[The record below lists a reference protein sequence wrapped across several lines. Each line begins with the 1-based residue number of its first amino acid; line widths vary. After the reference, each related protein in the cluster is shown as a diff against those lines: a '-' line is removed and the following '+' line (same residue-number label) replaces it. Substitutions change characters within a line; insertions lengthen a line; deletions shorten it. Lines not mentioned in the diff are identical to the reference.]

1 MVSLSKH
8 ELVAVRRLTVR
19 PWARSFFS
27 ILLAARRKQKI
38 RQVQR
43 RQESDQVARFVGADH
58 FKADQIRACMR
69 DLDSARVVN
78 HMLDSPRSDRDGAA
92 FRVVAYAVKRDVLD
106 FLLRAQVLTHDFYS
120 DLVGIFRTRD
130 VVKDVIPIFLLE
142 VKVLHG
148 EDLLSGRDHQ
158 CLKVS

>member
-1 MVSLSKH
+1 MSLSRFDGLIVGPR
-8 ELVAVRRLTVR
+8 ETSL
-19 PWARSFFS
+19 FS
-27 ILLAARRKQKI
+27 ILLVARRKQKI

-58 FKADQIRACMR
+58 FKADQIRARMR
-69 DLDSARVVN
+69 DLDGARVVN
-78 HMLDSPRSDRDGAA
+78 HMLDSPRADR
-92 FRVVAYAVKRDVLD
+92 VKRGVLD

-148 EDLLSGRDHQ
+148 EDLLSDRDHQ